1 MIKIMHARNGQ
12 LAAQADGRAL
22 YSRYDPAAEAMRFVR
37 RELAAAQQCTTVV
50 ILGEG
55 LGYLTAALR
64 TLQPAARIVAIHL
77 HAALFARRIC
87 DADQQWCVAEPG
99 RITFEQ
105 FLEQQIADEEID
117 GLVLLTWEPCTR
129 AFAAQAE
136 PIAAAVRNF
145 LDQRAATLATERYYG
160 ARWISNSV
168 VNAIELQ
175 PLPRIKGRNAPVA
188 IAAGGPSLPESLELL
203 KQRDRGVSLWALPS
217 VLPILL
223 HAGCPPDLVV
233 TTDAGFYATHHLRQL
248 RTWPNIP
255 LAAPLSA
262 ALILQVRRRPTL
274 ILNQGSWF
282 EHDLLSDCGLPWVAV
297 PAHGTVAGSAWYL
310 AAALGATEVVFA
322 GLDLCIRDIRS
333 HPRGHAF
340 EPLLYSGEQRLRP
353 LHHVL
358 FERNVTASDRIAAAS
373 IERTSRAL
381 RTYAAWFRGHAA
393 AMPIPAS
400 RLAPSPVDTAL
411 APCHRLPRCADAGY
425 AGPGTP
431 AGTVDRRHALHQ
443 RLCTWQLQTE
453 ELNSAFCTAG
463 TQRDQRQQR
472 LLAMAR
478 TVDTAGYLQALR
490 ALRNNDQPDK
500 RVQRL
505 QRRLQQFFDH
515 LRRRV
520 EQAA

>member
-1 MIKIMHARNGQ
+1 MIEIMPARNGQ
-12 LAAQADGRAL
+12 LTAQADGRAL
-22 YSRYDPAAEAMRFVR
+22 YSRYDPAAEAVRFVK
-37 RELAAAQQCTTVV
+37 RELASAQQCTTVM

-87 DADQQWCVAEPG
+87 DADQQWCVAESD
-99 RITFEQ
+99 RTFEQ
-105 FLEQQIADEEID
+105 FLQQQIADEEID
-117 GLVLLTWEPCTR
+117 GLLLMTWEPCTR

-136 PIAAAVRNF
+136 PITAVVRSF
-145 LDQRAATLATERYYG
+145 LDQRSATLATERYYG
-160 ARWISNSV
+160 ARWVSNSV
-168 VNAIELQ
+168 TNAIELQ
-175 PLPRIKGRNAPVA
+175 PLPGIKGRNAPVA
-188 IAAGGPSLPESLELL
+188 IAAAGPSLPESLELL
-203 KQRDRGVSLWALPS
+203 RRRDRGVSLWALPS
-217 VLPILL
+217 ALPILL
-223 HAGCPPDLVV
+223 HAGCLPDLVV
-233 TTDAGFYATHHLRQL
+233 TTDAGFYATHHLRLL
-248 RTWPNIP
+248 RTCPNIP
-255 LAAPLSA
+255 VAAPLSA
-262 ALILQVRRRPTL
+262 ALIPQLRRRPTL

-282 EHDLLSDCGLPWVAV
+282 EHDLLSDCGLPWVAI

-310 AAALGATEVVFA
+310 AAAVGATEVVFA

-340 EPLLYSGEQRLRP
+340 EPLLYSSEQRLRP
-353 LHHVL
+353 VHHVL
-358 FERNVTASDRIAAAS
+358 FERNVVTSRRIAEAS
-373 IERTSRAL
+373 TERTSRAL

-400 RLAPSPVDTAL
+400 RLVPSPVDTAL
-411 APCHRLPRCADAGY
+411 APCTRLPRCADAGY
-425 AGPGTP
+425 AGPATP
-431 AGTVDRRHALHQ
+431 AGTVDRRRALHDC
-443 RLCTWQLQTE
+443 LSAWQLQTE
-453 ELNSAFCTAG
+453 ELHSALRTGG

-500 RVQRL
+500 RLQYL